1 MEMYLLEMY
10 LLEGA
15 SCKMWV
21 HQTPVNNDLA
31 KSEAKGFRNKTHQS
45 LNRP

>member
-1 MEMYLLEMY
+1 MQMYLLEMYLLEMYLLEMY

-31 KSEAKGFRNKTHQS
+31 KS
-45 LNRP
+45 